1 MLPYFC
7 RKSLYN
13 AVFYGIMSGFSDGMF
28 YFIYAVVFRYGAFA
42 VTVNSDNV
50 AYVNYKEL
58 ITLVLLSVVCY
69 IFCVYSTHITV

>member
-1 MLPYFC
+1 
-7 RKSLYN
+7 
-13 AVFYGIMSGFSDGMF
+13 MSGFSDGMF